1 MFHLGILNE
10 NREVS
15 LFLMAR
21 FPAPA
26 SPNGDQFRR
35 IWLTFYGDAF
45 EDVNNDFVI
54 TPVNELHEIPD
65 CLRHDYSV
73 LQLIGAS
80 LHKLQLTYQPEK
92 VVTKAK
98 DDPDTFHS
106 VESSIPAGL
115 FRGLKERGEV
125 TTLSLYFRARPVQVE
140 ALYALKVR
148 LRDEK
153 DFRPFEE
160 YRDKNGEI
168 RLVIKS
174 SYIYQG

>member
-1 MFHLGILNE
+1 MFHMGIFNE

-15 LFLMAR
+15 LYLMAR

-26 SPNGDQFRR
+26 SPNGEQFRR

-45 EDVNNDFVI
+45 EDVNKDFVI
-54 TPVNELHEIPD
+54 TPVNELHEIADP
-65 CLRHDYSV
+65 LKHDTSV
-73 LQLIGAS
+73 LQLAGTV

-98 DDPDTFHS
+98 DDPDTFHL
-106 VESSIPAGL
+106 VESSIPVGL
-115 FRGLKERGEV
+115 FKGLKERGEA
-125 TTLSLYFRARPVQVE
+125 TTLTLYFRASTAQVE
-140 ALYALKVR
+140 ALHALKVR

-153 DFRPFEE
+153 DFKPFNE